1 MPNPSLREIPSHEP
15 ADVIPSKQQV
25 SLLDWLTQTGR
36 LIPRDTVQEPVSSY
50 RPDEEEIS
58 ELIVDDVSYDD
69 ASYVDEDDSDDE
81 DMDED

>member
-1 MPNPSLREIPSHEP
+1 MPNPSLRETPSHEP

-58 ELIVDDVSYDD
+58 ELIVDD
-69 ASYVDEDDSDDE
+69 ASYVDEDDNDDE